1 MREYRIKRGYEASN
15 SRLEELL
22 KKYFGNFTFENG
34 CYVVRGFGGIE
45 EMRAKLERKAL
56 FIETKTRIVDEETSI
71 KTIRAYNSF
80 LEEFTGVQREG
91 EAKDVKERSSNH
103 EKVAPPGRSTSVLT
117 LMLPSRR
124 A

>member
-80 LEEFTGVQREG
+80 LEEFTGYS
-91 EAKDVKERSSNH
+91 AKERQ
-103 EKVAPPGRSTSVLT
+103 K
-117 LMLPSRR
+117 MLRKEVES
-124 A
+124 